1 MFCSETGLV
10 RSAHTFRSGFGFGG
24 PTLAARSAAAVGML
38 GCWDVGI
45 GGYARALMH
54 CTYGGNLYNQPGPTV
69 EKTRCEGRGAQNAKA
84 HSATAGGILY
94 SLSLMLV
101 MLNNTQIWVH
111 IIFKDTV

>member
-54 CTYGGNLYNQPGPTV
+54 CTYGGNLYNSNQPGPTV

-84 HSATAGGILY
+84 HSATAGRH
-94 SLSLMLV
+94 LV
-101 MLNNTQIWVH
+101 LAKLNVSNAKQHAKYGCISS
-111 IIFKDTV
+111 